1 MVAIETRTLDFLC
14 PAVELCVASLH
25 SDRFVFNRHMPWYWK
40 RIFTFAIHALFLFCI
55 AYYFLHQEVPFVAA
69 LLVVNCSRTVSYTLS
84 FLIDYIRLLRPLYCI
99 CLLEIPNSVLRY
111 ALKTYILKMRKLYI
125 TPAIMRLS
133 RLLLVFHYH
142 SRMFN
147 IIV

>member
-1 MVAIETRTLDFLC
+1 MTDLFSIDTC
-14 PAVELCVASLH
+14 PDIGSVYSH
-25 SDRFVFNRHMPWYWK
+25 SRYMHSFFSVSPT
-40 RIFTFAIHALFLFCI
+40 IFFIKKL
-55 AYYFLHQEVPFVAA
+55 VPFVAA